1 MVYRL
6 TNQKGFAAVETVLV
20 IVILAI
26 VGSTGYYV
34 YHANQKTDAA
44 LNAASKA
51 AASETAKADGGKGG
65 GGDSHAQTGPAKN
78 EVFIINEWNV
88 SAEIPRPPENA
99 ALIQYKITDGQPAA
113 AQFTT
118 QELID
123 AGGSD
128 CGADHEPAGMIVRAK
143 TGNTFYLGDG
153 TSSGKTVAQEL
164 ATGTFKPYK
173 HLGDYYYWY
182 VHAQAGCGDVAKTGP
197 LQTLATGEVKQIV
210 THLQQD

>member
-1 MVYRL
+1 MI
-6 TNQKGFAAVETVLV
+6 A
-20 IVILAI
+20 ILAI
-26 VGSTGYYV
+26 TGGTGYYV
-34 YHANQKTDAA
+34 YHANKKTDAT
-44 LNAASKA
+44 LNAASRT
-51 AASETAKADGGKGG
+51 ASSGTAQANGGKGG
-65 GGDSHAQTGPAKN
+65 QGDSHAQTGPAKN

-88 SAEIPRPPENA
+88 SAEIPTPPENA
-99 ALIQYKITDGQPAA
+99 ALIQYKITDGQQAA

-128 CGADHEPAGMIVRAK
+128 CGADHEPAGMIIRAK
-143 TGNTFYLGDG
+143 AGDTFYLGDG

-164 ATGTFKPYK
+164 ATGVFKPYK

-182 VHAQAGCGDVAKTGP
+182 VHAQAACGDPAKTGP
-197 LQTLATGEVKQIV
+197 LQTLATSEVKQIV